1 MLVKRIVLSIL
12 GALLLLSMA
21 TPNAFASIVYIDGN
35 EVWVSSDDG
44 TVKKR
49 LSSGEGDWRQ
59 VAQSDNGYVVG
70 VRKEAGKISQ
80 MASFTVWDPQ
90 GKVAHF
96 GSLSG
101 HVDSGLNVYPNSL
114 DITPDGGLL
123 TYGYSRSF
131 WVGTNFNLVYGT
143 YLKATADGTTAVPLS
158 LTDWQ
163 DGTLVG
169 DRVVAH
175 DTNPQIYLQD
185 PSSSGS
191 NAFAPWFTWDTSS
204 PLLSGLSIDRTD
216 VSATGTVLGTEFRD
230 DSFNTQK
237 ILLTKAASLG
247 GIYVDDCVLPA
258 TGAPSDITISQNA
271 GTIAWR
277 DSRGV
282 VIAGAPDFGG
292 AATCNLTRA
301 PLVIS
306 ATGAMPSYG
315 PFNPN
320 VIGQPSQPSQ
330 PSPPSQPGIS
340 STTSLKVTT
349 KKPKSSKKISI
360 KLRVTASQ
368 TPVGAVAISVDGTV
382 VKRVSVKSKS
392 WKSVKLNKLKKGK
405 HRIAA
410 TFTGAGFSGS
420 TKTVTVK
427 VR

>member
-1 MLVKRIVLSIL
+1 MLIRRTVLALL
-12 GALLLLSMA
+12 GALLFLGLA

-44 TVKKR
+44 TVKQR

-80 MASFTVWDPQ
+80 LATFTVWDPQ
-90 GKVAHF
+90 GKVVHF

-101 HVDSGLNVYPNSL
+101 HIDSGLNAYPTSL

-131 WVGTNFNLVYGT
+131 WVGTTFYLINGT
-143 YLKATADGTTAVPLS
+143 YLKATNDGTTMVPVS

-163 DGTLVG
+163 NGTLVG

-175 DTNPQIYLQD
+175 DNSPQVYLQD
-185 PSSSGS
+185 PSSPGS
-191 NAFAPWFTWDTSS
+191 TTFAPWFNWNTSS

-216 VSATGTVLGTEFRD
+216 VAATGTVLGTEFRD

-247 GIYVDDCVLPA
+247 GAYVDDCVLPT

-282 VIAGAPDFGG
+282 VIAGAPDFAG
-292 AATCNLTRA
+292 ASTCSLTRA
-301 PLVIS
+301 PIVIS
-306 ATGAMPSYG
+306 ATGTMPSYG

-320 VIGQPSQPSQ
+320 VIGQPT
-330 PSPPSQPGIS
+330 PPTQPGIAS
-340 STTSLKVTT
+340 STSLKVTT
-349 KKPKSSKKISI
+349 KKPKSSKKISV
-360 KLRVTASQ
+360 KLRVTAKSK
-368 TPVGAVAISVDGTV
+368 PVGAVAISVDGTV
-382 VKRVSVKSKS
+382 VKRVTVKSTS
-392 WKSVKLNKLKKGK
+392 WKTYKLKKLKKGK
-405 HRIAA
+405 HRITA
-410 TFTGAGFSGS
+410 TFTGTGFSTS
-420 TKTVTVK
+420 AKTVTVK